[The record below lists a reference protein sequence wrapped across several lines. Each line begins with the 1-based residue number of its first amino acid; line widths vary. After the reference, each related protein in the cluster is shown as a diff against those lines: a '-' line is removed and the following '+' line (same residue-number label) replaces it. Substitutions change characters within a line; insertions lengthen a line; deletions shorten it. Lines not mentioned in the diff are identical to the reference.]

1 MKYLSFFLIVVASY
15 KTHGQQTTTLSGIV
29 KSAEDG
35 SPLVGATIQIVD
47 SPESTKTDE
56 DGNFAITTSQQKGQ
70 LRIQYL
76 GFKVTNVDF
85 TSSQTSPFQI
95 NLEPEGRL
103 IDEVEISTGYQKLS
117 PERTTGSFV
126 QLDEELLNRG
136 FSTNI
141 LDRLEGVASGVL
153 FNNGTSNLGFNVR
166 GRSTIM
172 ADANPLIVVDNFPY
186 DGDLSTINP
195 NDVASITILK
205 DAGAASIWGVRAGN
219 GVIVIT
225 TKKGNLNQPTSIT
238 FTSNATIQDKANLL
252 ARPQMS
258 TADMIE
264 VETFLFNRG
273 VFDWYPDVAFQSISP
288 VQEILFSLRSELI
301 SETEANAAI
310 ANLSQYD
317 YRRDQEKYYY
327 RQAIHQQHAVNI
339 SGGGE
344 RNRYMFSVGYDG
356 NRGQL
361 ASESD
366 NRITLNAANTY
377 YMLNNRLEANVGIN
391 YAINRN
397 NYAANT
403 ADIIPSRIY
412 IPLVDENNQ
421 PNVDYPYRKSF
432 IDTVG
437 GGALLDWSRRPLEE
451 FNLYNNQRKMTTAI
465 LNTSLKYK
473 INKMLELSALYQY
486 SSGTMQ
492 QDNLQD
498 ASSYFVRDLVNQFT
512 LVNQATGALSK
523 IVPEGDILDRSHSSF
538 FSHNVRGQLNFE
550 YSVGKHEI
558 VAIAGGELRS
568 HEGAFDRYR
577 YYGYDSEI
585 GALQAMDYVNQYT
598 TIVTGA
604 RRSIPFSTAT
614 GGTADR
620 SYSFY
625 GNASYIYADKYTLT
639 ISGRKDASNLFG
651 VKSNQQVIPLW
662 SIGGSWTLSNE
673 AFYRWEWIPYL
684 RLRMTHGYNGN
695 VDRTVSAYTT
705 AQSVFS
711 NQFAVNA
718 AQIVNPPN
726 PSLIWERINV
736 RNYALDFSAYK
747 DRISGSIEYYTRHS
761 TDLISFSPLAP
772 SSGVTQFMGNVADMT
787 ARGLDVTLN
796 SINITRQGMQWSTQ
810 FLLSYNTDKITNY
823 FAETTPLGLHEGKP
837 FSALYSYRWAGLDPE
852 TGDPMGYLNGEVS
865 RTWATIVNNDSEESV
880 VYHGTS
886 VPTWFGSLRNTLV
899 YHQFTFSFNLLYK
912 GNHYFRRPTI
922 QYSDLF
928 TLAAPG
934 HSDFN
939 DRWQQSGDE
948 TNTNVP
954 SMLYPGNTTRDR
966 FYNNSEILV
975 EKADLIRLQDIQVSY
990 DMGRKNGLPF
1000 SSLGFNIYLSDL
1012 GTIWRHS
1019 AIDPEFTDIP
1029 QQKSI
1034 ALGIKATF

>member
-1 MKYLSFFLIVVASY
+1 MKYLSFFLIVIASC
-15 KTHGQQTTTLSGIV
+15 KVHGQQTTTLRGIV

-35 SPLVGATIQIVD
+35 SFLVGATIQIVD
-47 SPESTKTDE
+47 SPGTTKTDE

-76 GFKVTNVDF
+76 GFQSVDLEF
-85 TSSQTSPFQI
+85 TSSQTSPLEI

-238 FTSNATIQDKANLL
+238 VTSNATIQDKANLL

-356 NRGQL
+356 NRSQL

-412 IPLVDENNQ
+412 IPLVDENGQ

-432 IDTVG
+432 IDTIG

-451 FNLYNNQRKMTTAI
+451 FNLYNNHRQMTTAI
-465 LNTSLKYK
+465 LNTSLNYR
-473 INKMLELSALYQY
+473 INRMLSLSTLYQY
-486 SSGTMQ
+486 SSGNTQ
-492 QDNLQD
+492 QNHLQEET
-498 ASSYFVRDLVNQFT
+498 SYYVRDLVNQFT
-512 LVNQATGALSK
+512 QVVGATGSLNK
-523 IVPEGDILDRSHSSF
+523 IIPEGDILDRNRSSF
-538 FSHNVRGQLNFE
+538 FSHNIRGQINFD
-550 YSVGKHEI
+550 YSIDKHK
-558 VAIAGGELRS
+558 VNAIAGGELRN
-568 HEGAFDRYR
+568 HENSFDRYR
-577 YYGYDSEI
+577 FYGYEEEI
-585 GALQAMDYVNQYT
+585 GALTAMDYINQYP

-604 RRSIPFSTAT
+604 RRTIPFSTAT
-614 GGTADR
+614 GGTVDR
-620 SYSFY
+620 SYSYY
-625 GNASYIYADKYTLT
+625 GNAAYTYDNKYTLT
-639 ISGRKDASNLFG
+639 LSGRKDASNLFG
-651 VKSNQQVIPLW
+651 VKSNQKAVPLW

-673 AFYRWEWIPYL
+673 GFYHWDWMPYL
-684 RLRMTHGYNGN
+684 RLRITHGYNGN

-705 AQSVFS
+705 AQSIYNS
-711 NQFAVNA
+711 YFATNA
-718 AQIVNPPN
+718 AQIINPPN
-726 PSLIWERINV
+726 PSLRWERVNV
-736 RNYALDFSAYK
+736 RNYALDFNTSGN
-747 DRISGSIEYYTRHS
+747 RISGSIEYYTRHS

-772 SSGVTQFMGNVADMT
+772 SSGMTQFRGNVADMK
-787 ARGLDVTLN
+787 ANGLDITLN
-796 SINITRQGMQWSTQ
+796 SLNISNRRVQWSTQ
-810 FLLSYNTDKITNY
+810 YLLSFSADKITNY
-823 FAETTPLGLHEGKP
+823 IAATTALGLHEGKP

-865 RTWATIVNNDSEESV
+865 KVWSTLVNSDNEESV
-880 VYHGTS
+880 VYNGTS
-886 VPTWFGSLRNTLV
+886 VPQWFGSLRNTLLYRNLTV
-899 YHQFTFSFNLLYK
+899 SFNILYK
-912 GNHYFRRPTI
+912 FGHYFRRPSI
-922 QYSDLF
+922 NYNDLF

-934 HSDFN
+934 NSDYAK
-939 DRWQQSGDE
+939 RWLAPGDE
-948 TNTNVP
+948 HLTYVP
-954 SMLYPGNTTRDR
+954 SMLYPGNTNRDR
-966 FYNNSEILV
+966 FYTNSEILV
-975 EKADLIRLQDIQVSY
+975 EKGDQVRLQDIQISY
-990 DMGRKNGLPF
+990 DLGTSNRLPF
-1000 SSLGFNIYLSDL
+1000 STLGFNLYLSDL
-1012 GTIWRHS
+1012 GAIWKHS

-1034 ALGIKATF
+1034 ALGIKAIF